1 MGSESIA
8 LIEGLHYAYPTF
20 PGQAE
25 ETWALRGVDLE
36 VRRGEFLALMGP
48 VGAGKSTLCLALNG
62 LVPQHT
68 GGRIRGRV
76 LVEGR
81 DTRRT
86 PVAELSP
93 LVGLVFQ
100 DPDAQLF
107 NATVEDEVAF
117 GLESLG
123 LSRAEMV
130 ERLEWALRAVGLE
143 GLRRRS
149 PSHLSGGQKQ
159 RLAIASVLAMRPPL
173 LVLDEPA
180 SALDPRGKVELA
192 ETLHWLREH
201 TAATIVMVEQDPD
214 LVLRFADRLAVL
226 VEGQVQMVGA
236 PADLFLRAEEMEAAG
251 LAIPELGELA
261 SLFNQREGTNYRFL
275 THKEA
280 VAALSPRLRPARSR
294 REHGPLARQET

>member
-1 MGSESIA
+1 MGSDNSIV
-8 LIEGLHYAYPTF
+8 IVEGLHYAYPTC

-25 ETWALRGVDLE
+25 ETWALRGLDLQ

-48 VGAGKSTLCLALNG
+48 TGAGKSTLCLALNG

-86 PVAELSP
+86 SVAELSA
-93 LVGLVFQ
+93 LVGVVFQ
-100 DPDAQLF
+100 DPDSQLF
-107 NATVEDEVAF
+107 NATVEDEVVF

-123 LSRAEMV
+123 LPRPEIGQ
-130 ERLEWALRAVGLE
+130 RLDWALQVVGLE
-143 GLRRRS
+143 GHRHRS

-192 ETLHWLREH
+192 ETLEWLRDQSS
-201 TAATIVMVEQDPD
+201 ATIILVEQDAD
-214 LVLRFADRLAVL
+214 LAARFADRVAVL
-226 VEGQVQMVGA
+226 VDGQV
-236 PADLFLRAEEMEAAG
+236 RMEGPPREVFMRVEDMRSAG
-251 LAIPELGELA
+251 LAAPELCELA
-261 SLFNQREGTNYRFL
+261 WTFNQHEGAQYRFL
-275 THKEA
+275 SQDEAA
-280 VAALSPRLRPARSR
+280 VALGSRLRMPV
-294 REHGPLARQET
+294 